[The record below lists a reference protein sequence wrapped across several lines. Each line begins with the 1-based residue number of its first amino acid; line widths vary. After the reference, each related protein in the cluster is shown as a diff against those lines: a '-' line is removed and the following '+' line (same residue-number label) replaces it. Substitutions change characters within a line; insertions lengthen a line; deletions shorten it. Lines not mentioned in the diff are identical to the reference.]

1 MRRAQRLHGCEASHD
16 VEWYCNHEVS
26 IEQRR
31 ELAERQELSKL
42 TTHVVVPT
50 RHRLITVPSPHSYQ
64 FRRTRHR
71 QMTVPNERPILTSV
85 IHSLM
90 LRDQTYRTTR
100 SASRRSSQFLPPSL
114 KVPLRASWASSRVLR
129 SVEYGRSECGA
140 SVPHVHA
147 RPCEVLSIAERA
159 EHREDAP

>member
-1 MRRAQRLHGCEASHD
+1 MRRAQRLHGCEASQD
-16 VEWYCNHEVS
+16 VEWYCNVEVS
-26 IEQRR
+26 IERKR
-31 ELAERQELSKL
+31 ELAEGS
-42 TTHVVVPT
+42 TTHVVIPT
-50 RHRLITVPSPHSYQ
+50 RHRLITIPSPHSYQ
-64 FRRTRHR
+64 LCRTRHR
-71 QMTVPNERPILTSV
+71 QMSVPNERPILTSV